1 MLSRA
6 DVLFFFLNIPS
17 FFIFLFMAPLGLL
30 VAVVSLGS
38 MGSRARALGTDFSS
52 FGTWAQ

>member
-1 MLSRA
+1 MFF
-6 DVLFFFLNIPS
+6 FFFLNILS

-38 MGSRARALGTDFSS
+38 TGSRAWALGH
-52 FGTWAQ
+52 GLQ

>member
-1 MLSRA
+1 MFF
-6 DVLFFFLNIPS
+6 FFFLNIPS